1 MCSKIEGD
9 KALVAQWIEQLP
21 SKKKMEVRFLPRA
34 PGARSSTVEQ
44 HPLKMTVVGSIP
56 TEPTVNVSNVD
67 VYLFSVVNRSTVRK
81 SNKDDFEKSV
91 ALRKQGLS
99 YGEILK
105 IVPIAKST
113 LQNWLTLSGL
123 TLTKEHLEIQLKKRV
138 ENKRMATESS
148 KLTRDTRINKEVD
161 SFISSC
167 RNYVFDPLFIAGIIA
182 YESEGA
188 KSSCKFSN
196 SDHRMIQLFINF
208 VKKYVFPLQKT
219 SFKYRIFIHEN
230 RLKDLDR
237 IKDFWSKKLSITKD
251 EIKLTLKRNIVKHRR
266 YNDDYVGQML
276 VTVSS
281 KLILKK
287 LQRLSDIII
296 ETYCGVV

>member
-1 MCSKIEGD
+1 M
-9 KALVAQWIEQLP
+9 
-21 SKKKMEVRFLPRA
+21 
-34 PGARSSTVEQ
+34 
-44 HPLKMTVVGSIP
+44 
-56 TEPTVNVSNVD
+56 
-67 VYLFSVVNRSTVRK
+67 VNRSTVRD
-81 SNKDDFEKSV
+81 SNRRNYEKSI

-138 ENKRMATESS
+138 ENKRIATESS
-148 KLTRDTRINKEVD
+148 KLTRDTRINKEVNYFVD
-161 SFISSC
+161 SC
-167 RNYVFDPLFIAGIIA
+167 RNYLSDPLFIAGIVA

-196 SDHRMIQLFINF
+196 SDYRMIQLFVNF
-208 VKKYVFPLQKT
+208 VKKYIFPLQKAR
-219 SFKYRIFIHEN
+219 FKYRIFIHES
-230 RLKDLDR
+230 RLNDLDR
-237 IKDFWSKKLSITKD
+237 IKNFWSNKLSIVKE
-251 EIKLTLKRNIVKHRR
+251 EIKLTWKRNIVKHRK
-266 YNDDYVGQML
+266 YNEDYVGQML

-287 LQRLSDIII
+287 LQKLSDIII
-296 ETYCGVV
+296 GTYCGIV